1 MQGLQV
7 RRKHQVEEWKVEG
20 TIGFLISFVI
30 CCLFFI
36 GGMGEGEGGGSTFD
50 GFIVF
55 IIRFR
60 RWTGLGGTHVRPLT
74 GWALRASGAIF

>member
-36 GGMGEGEGGGSTFD
+36 GGMGEGEGGGALLMALLYLLYDLD
-50 GFIVF
+50 G
-55 IIRFR
+55 
-60 RWTGLGGTHVRPLT
+60 GQD
-74 GWALRASGAIF
+74 

>member
-20 TIGFLISFVI
+20 TTGFLISFVT
-30 CCLFFI
+30 CFFLI
-36 GGMGEGEGGGSTFD
+36 GGMGEREGGGTFD

-55 IIRFR
+55 II
-60 RWTGLGGTHVRPLT
+60 
-74 GWALRASGAIF
+74 